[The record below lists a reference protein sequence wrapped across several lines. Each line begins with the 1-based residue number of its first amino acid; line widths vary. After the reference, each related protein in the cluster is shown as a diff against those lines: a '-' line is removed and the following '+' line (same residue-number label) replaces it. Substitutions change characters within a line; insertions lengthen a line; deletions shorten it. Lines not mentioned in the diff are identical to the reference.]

1 MEFTFETHYNLKAL
15 TIMAKALRKTIRK
28 KHNRHSRIFA
38 WLIIALGLLC
48 IIIEPALDF
57 RTILTLAAVLILFAV
72 LILEDR
78 LNGFVAQKRMLSG
91 TEKAVTTFSEKS
103 YFSSTEIGKT
113 EWNYDKIIMLAETA
127 DFFVFIF
134 SKSHAQL
141 YDKSS
146 IKGGSA
152 DDFRNFIEAA
162 TQKQIQPIK

>member
-1 MEFTFETHYNLKAL
+1 
-15 TIMAKALRKTIRK
+15 MAKALRKTIRK
-28 KHNRHSRIFA
+28 KHSRRSHIFGG
-38 WLIIALGLLC
+38 LVIALGALF
-48 IIIEPALDF
+48 IFIEPTMDF
-57 RTILTLAAVLILFAV
+57 RTMLTLAAVLILFAV

-78 LNGFVAQKRMLSG
+78 LNGFVAKKRMLSG

-113 EWNYDKIIMLAETA
+113 EWNYDKIMIIAETA

-146 IKGGSA
+146 LKGGSA
-152 DDFRNFIEAA
+152 DDFRKFIE
-162 TQKQIQPIK
+162 TVTGKQIQPIK